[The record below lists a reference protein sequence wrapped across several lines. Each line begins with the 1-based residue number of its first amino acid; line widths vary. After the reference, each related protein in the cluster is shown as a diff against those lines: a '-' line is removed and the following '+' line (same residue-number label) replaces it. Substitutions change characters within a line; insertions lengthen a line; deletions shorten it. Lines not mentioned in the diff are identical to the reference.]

1 MLTHAYNNTSR
12 SLLFSSPFFFRQR
25 APSFSPIITFLCGQP
40 QRLPLELNDD
50 DGDWRCRGKAQAA
63 GHHAARGNY
72 VLHRRSGDTLYMS
85 GHLPKAPDGTLT
97 TGKVGSD
104 LEIEQGAEAARLVA
118 INLITTMKAAAGDL
132 DKIRLVKITGF
143 VRSADGFTGQSAV
156 LNGASDLLLEVF
168 GREKGAHA
176 RSAVGVNAL
185 PLGVCVEIEA
195 IAEVVS

>member
-1 MLTHAYNNTSR
+1 MRTIPSALSFF
-12 SLLFSSPFFFRQR
+12 LLPSSDNVSPASPRLSPSCASSPTGRPASSRTTMATGAVEERLKQLDITLPEV
-25 APSFSPIITFLCGQP
+25 AP
-40 QRLPLELNDD
+40 
-50 DGDWRCRGKAQAA
+50 A
-63 GHHAARGNY
+63 GNY

-104 LEIEQGAEAARLVA
+104 LEVEQGAEAARLVA

-143 VRSADGFTGQSAV
+143 VRSADGFAGQSAV
-156 LNGASDLLLEVF
+156 LNGASDLFMEVF

-195 IAEVVS
+195 IVEMVS

>member
-1 MLTHAYNNTSR
+1 
-12 SLLFSSPFFFRQR
+12 Q
-25 APSFSPIITFLCGQP
+25 
-40 QRLPLELNDD
+40 
-50 DGDWRCRGKAQAA
+50 
-63 GHHAARGNY
+63 
-72 VLHRRSGDTLYMS
+72 
-85 GHLPKAPDGTLT
+85 
-97 TGKVGSD
+97 VGSD

-156 LNGASDLLLEVF
+156 LNGASDLLMEVF